1 MNYDKIKSVLRWM
14 RNHKKLIIFVITVV
28 LIAILA
34 SCITGGDAGSA
45 TLAVGMLIG
54 GVDNGKHV
62 VDGPLTTDLTREG
75 SPDLLLNEIDQQ
87 IVKIRPMSTPI
98 DQISRYAGS
107 KHAGSMIVDFYS
119 VETIVI
125 KM

>member
-1 MNYDKIKSVLRWM
+1 MNIINFSKVLRWM
-14 RNHKKLIIFVITVV
+14 RNHKKLVLFVIIMI

-34 SCITGGDAGSA
+34 SCMGGEGSTA
-45 TLAVGMLIG
+45 TLAVGMLIA
-54 GVDNGKHV
+54 GVEDGKHV
-62 VDGPLTTDLTREG
+62 VDGPLTTDLTNEG

-107 KHAGSMIVDFYS
+107 KHAGSMVVDFYS
-119 VETIVI
+119 VETIMI